1 MLIFHNDG
9 LIDLDAVRT
18 MGVSVKNEGSFGRF
32 GTGIKYGIA
41 TILRG
46 GGTIRLH
53 RGGDIHTFSVRK
65 KTIRGQEFGLVCL
78 DNKSMGFTTSLGR
91 DLQPWMVLREF
102 GCNARDEGG
111 DFTATRDGA
120 SLADF
125 TGADRTVF
133 EVEWE
138 ELETAYSGKA
148 DLFIEGEPMFANESV
163 RILPGSSGHLFYRG
177 VRVFKLEKPSHF
189 RYDIL
194 TEQHLTEDRTLI
206 GDYTAKALIRDT
218 LLALDDK
225 AILGEALRAG
235 SNYLEGQ
242 IDFTGGYSVP
252 KASRAFLDVTI
263 EAREAGD
270 NNLSESARKVLQKHM
285 RDTRGREYAS
295 GGAYYRSQNDR
306 FSYAIDALDELGVKF
321 EEEQQFVTVDELPGE
336 TLSLIENGRVYL
348 HENLLAASAYDIAL
362 DLFKRW
368 IDLKGLYTVEAV
380 AALLGPILLAR
391 HAGMARVLRLS
402 KEDEAVVSGEE
413 VEPSVP
419 TDAEVE
425 PVE

>member
-53 RGGDIHTFSVRK
+53 RGNDFHVFSARK
-65 KTIRGQEFGLVCL
+65 KTIRGQEFMLACL

-91 DLQPWMVLREF
+91 DWQPWMVLREF

-111 DFTATRDGA
+111 DFCATREGLGLD
-120 SLADF
+120 SF

-148 DLFIEGEPMFANESV
+148 DLFIEGEPMFANTDL
-163 RILPGSSGHLFYRG
+163 RILPGSSAHLFYRG

-194 TEQHLTEDRTLI
+194 AEQSLTEDRSLV

-218 LLALDDK
+218 LLAMDDK
-225 AILGEALRAG
+225 AILGEALLAG
-235 SNYLEGQ
+235 GNYLEGQ
-242 IDFTGGYSVP
+242 IDFTGGYNTP

-263 EAREAGD
+263 EAREAGS
-270 NNLSESARKVLQKHM
+270 NNLSDSARKVLQKHM
-285 RDTRGREYAS
+285 RETRAREFS
-295 GGAYYRSQNDR
+295 GGGAYYRSHNDR

-321 EEEQQFVTVDELPGE
+321 EEDQQFVTVDELPGNAMSMLE
-336 TLSLIENGRVYL
+336 GGRVYV
-348 HENLLAASAYDIAL
+348 HEELLKRSAHDIAL
-362 DLFKRW
+362 ELFKRW
-368 IDLKGLYTVEAV
+368 IDLKGLYTVD
-380 AALLGPILLAR
+380 AAASLLGPILLAR

-402 KEDEAVVSGEE
+402 KEDEAVIQGAE
-413 VEPSVP
+413 VEPSKP
-419 TDAEVE
+419 TEAEAE
-425 PVE
+425 PVA